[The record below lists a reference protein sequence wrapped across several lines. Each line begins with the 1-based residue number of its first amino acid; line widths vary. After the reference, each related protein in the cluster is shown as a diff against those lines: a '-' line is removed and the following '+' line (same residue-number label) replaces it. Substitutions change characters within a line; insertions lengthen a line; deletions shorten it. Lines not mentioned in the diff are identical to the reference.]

1 MVEMGYCI
9 EVEKS
14 AMLGYDS
21 RYAVAELFCNRSL
34 TDVLYC
40 DYILKLKWNMDPSHP
55 TKNVSP
61 GDGSDW
67 RKEIHCFCGC
77 ENGTTIF
84 LWFYHFYF
92 FYFKY
97 VSWWSLKAPS
107 NC

>member
-67 RKEIHCFCGC
+67 QKEMHCFLFSLVLS
-77 ENGTTIF
+77 F
-84 LWFYHFYF
+84 LF
-92 FYFKY
+92 FLILCMFDGG
-97 VSWWSLKAPS
+97 L
-107 NC
+107 